1 MIDEI
6 LDGLDPDVNVDLE
19 ELELIVEWDVRECA
33 DPRHEKE
40 AE

>member
-1 MIDEI
+1 MREEI
-6 LDGLDPDVNVDLE
+6 LDALDPDTSIDLE